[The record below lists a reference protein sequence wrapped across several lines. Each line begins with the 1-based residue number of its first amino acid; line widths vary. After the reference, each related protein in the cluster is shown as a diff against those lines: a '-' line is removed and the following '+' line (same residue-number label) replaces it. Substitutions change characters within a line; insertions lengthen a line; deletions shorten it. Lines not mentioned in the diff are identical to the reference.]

1 MLESIH
7 DGKLNRKRSRLET
20 IYKILLLSQQGIRKT
35 HIMYQA
41 NLSHQQLVKYLEVL
55 LTKQLLSVKNGLY
68 FTTDQG
74 AAFIQKFNE
83 IQSIM
88 GEHRQHLSSSSSL

>member
-1 MLESIH
+1 
-7 DGKLNRKRSRLET
+7 
-20 IYKILLLSQQGIRKT
+20 
-35 HIMYQA
+35 MYQA

-55 LTKQLLSVKNGLY
+55 ITKNLLSVKNGLY

-74 AAFIQKFNE
+74 AAFIQKFTE

-88 GEHRQHLSSSSSL
+88 DENTQRLSSSSNLSR

>member
-55 LTKQLLSVKNGLY
+55 LTKQLLSAKNGLY

-74 AAFIQKFNE
+74 VAFIQKFHE

-88 GEHRQHLSSSSSL
+88 GEQRQPLSSSSSP